1 MTTSLK
7 LLSSLV
13 AAAAASLVSF
23 SSGAA
28 DVADDAAFSRDVKMW
43 DLDLAK
49 SEDVQT
55 LYERVREAANDVCRA
70 ETRRNWANTR
80 RPAPFGWTERCV
92 ADAVEAA
99 VRDVGN
105 RRLATLHTNGNR
117 VLL

>member
-1 MTTSLK
+1 MTTTLK
-7 LLSSLV
+7 MISSLV
-13 AAAAASLVSF
+13 IATTASLVSF

-28 DVADDAAFSRDVKMW
+28 DVTDGAGHSRYVKMW

-55 LYERVREAANDVCRA
+55 LYERVREAANDACQEEARRHWA
-70 ETRRNWANTR
+70 TTRRA
-80 RPAPFGWTERCV
+80 APPGWIERCTN
-92 ADAVEAA
+92 DAVDAA